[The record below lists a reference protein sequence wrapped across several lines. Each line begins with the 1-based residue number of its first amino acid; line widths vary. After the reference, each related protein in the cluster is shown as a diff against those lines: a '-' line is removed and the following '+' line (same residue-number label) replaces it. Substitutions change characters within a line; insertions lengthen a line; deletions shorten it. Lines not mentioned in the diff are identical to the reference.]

1 MKETRVKR
9 IFSLGLFFLL
19 LFMVRAAS
27 AMPSEER
34 FPKVSFKLS
43 GGAGIMAVGD
53 INTAL
58 RSLSNN
64 KIFRDLRRDNPN
76 NDPDRSHVEGK
87 LKGLH
92 NTYTNWEAELRVDF
106 TSRLAFGISTFSPIH
121 RRNESSLTYT
131 YVGYVGPQVMTWT
144 FRPEFSVSYPLIIN
158 FHYSRPFMKKLRY
171 SIGAGAGFYSARAS
185 QEMEF
190 LIVAPQGGSER
201 QLFQW
206 DTERRFSF
214 AFQGLVALSLDYSI
228 SSRLSLVTEL
238 QARFIRL
245 SDFKGTWRYSL
256 VDIGYSE
263 EKSGTLCYFTMW
275 DYFIGIRI
283 ANSEVWPDPSNVED
297 PFREIQNL
305 RKAVLDL
312 SGMSLRVGFRLRLF

>member
-1 MKETRVKR
+1 MKENGVK
-9 IFSLGLFFLL
+9 GLFFLGLMSLL
-19 LFMVRAAS
+19 LFMGRAAS

-43 GGAGIMAVGD
+43 GGMGIMAIGD

-64 KIFRDLRRDNPN
+64 KVFRDLRKENPN
-76 NDPDRSHVEGK
+76 NEPDRSHVEGN
-87 LKGLH
+87 L
-92 NTYTNWEAELRVDF
+92 NTLRSAYANWEAELRIDL

-131 YVGYVGPQVMTWT
+131 YVGSVGPQVMTWT
-144 FRPEFSVSYPLIIN
+144 FRPEFSVSHPLMVN
-158 FHYSRPFMKKLRY
+158 LYYSRPFMKKLRY
-171 SIGAGAGFYSARAS
+171 SIGAGAGFYSARAA
-185 QEMEF
+185 QEVEF
-190 LIVAPQGGSER
+190 HIVSPLGGSER

-206 DTERRFSF
+206 DAERKFSF
-214 AFQGLVALSLDYSI
+214 AFQGHVALSLDYPL
-228 SSRLSLVTEL
+228 SSRLSLVSEL

-245 SDFKGTWRYSL
+245 SNFKGTWRYSL

-263 EKSGTLCYFTMW
+263 EKTGTLCYFTMW
-275 DYFIGIRI
+275 SYWIGTRI
-283 ANSEVWPDPSNVED
+283 ADLEIWPDPSNVED